1 MKVPDINTI
10 NKHFVTNTS
19 FELLMQKRI
28 NKVLLIC
35 SNYDAFMLEEDGRI
49 DEQIFNEYVSLNL
62 RHPPYIIQA
71 TNITEAFKLL
81 EEEQFELIITMLNI
95 GKGSAFTLAKRI
107 KSEYKHIPIVVLTH
121 FSKEVSLQ
129 LEKEDLSAIDY
140 VFSWL
145 GNTEILL
152 AIIKLI
158 EDRMNAH
165 HDVNDVGVQSI
176 LLVEDSIRFY
186 SAYLPNIY
194 KIIFSQSEKFMT
206 EGANAHQQ
214 MIKMRGRPKIL
225 LATNYEDA
233 INIYNEYKD
242 NMLGVISDISYKKGG
257 VKDPNAGFEL
267 YDYVKSKDKTIPFL
281 LQSSDFNNSIK
292 AKKIGA
298 DFIYKNTSNLNYELK
313 KYLVKSLAFGSFI
326 FKSPITE
333 AEICQA
339 KNLREFQHCIAK
351 VPYNVIEHYA
361 KRNSFSRWL
370 NARALFSIA
379 KILKPIT
386 RDDFNTTQELR
397 DFIISVIKSYRV
409 SKGKGII
416 AKFNKDN
423 FDEYFVFSR
432 IGNGSIGGKAR
443 GLAFIDNI
451 IKKHSLVNKYNNTI
465 FSIPRT
471 IVVSTD
477 IFDEFMEVNNLYNIA
492 FNNKYS
498 DEELLEYFINSKLP
512 KSLSQDIEA
521 FIQMTNKPLAIR
533 SSSMLEDSHYQPFA
547 GVYSTYMVP
556 HLTDG
561 DTFLK
566 LVQNAI
572 KSVYASVYF
581 KSSKAYMKTTANSID
596 EEKMGIII
604 QEVCGERHEQVYF
617 PTLSGVARS
626 VNFYPIEPEKF
637 KEGVVNIAM
646 GLGKTIVDGGT
657 SLRFSPKHPKK
668 IIQFS
673 SATETLR
680 NSQKEF
686 YALTC
691 KSDYKPSVDEGVNLE
706 KINFRTV
713 KDKNILKNVSSTF
726 DYNDNVI
733 KHSTIHKGKKIITFN
748 YVLNGKEFP
757 LPKMLS
763 DLLRI
768 SQKEMNNPVEIEFAC
783 NLSSDGSPNIFNVLQ
798 IRPIVATIDYE
809 RINLKDIDLN
819 KSILY
824 SNKALGNGKIENIKH
839 IVYVKPNNFD
849 ASKSTMLV
857 ELIDKINT
865 EFIKKNANYTLIGPG
880 RWGSSDPWLGIPVKW
895 AQISNAGL
903 IIESGLENF
912 RVDPS
917 QGTHFFQNLTSFR
930 VGYFTINNYLNDG
943 NINYNFLD
951 EREAYYE
958 DEYIKI
964 IEFDENL
971 EIYIDGK
978 HNIGVINCPNKEEEP
993 DNPMYL
999 EE

>member
-1 MKVPDINTI
+1 MNVPDLKKI
-10 NKHFVTNTS
+10 KEYFATNTS

-81 EEEQFELIITMLNI
+81 EEEHFELIITMLNI
-95 GKGSAFTLAKRI
+95 GKGSAFTLAKQI
-107 KSEYKHIPIVVLTH
+107 KSKYKHIPIVVLTH

-140 VFSWL
+140 VFFWL

-158 EDRMNAH
+158 EDKMNAN
-165 HDVNDVGVQSI
+165 HDINDVGVQSI

-194 KIIFSQSEKFMT
+194 KIIFSQSKKFMT
-206 EGANAHQQ
+206 EEANAHKQ

-233 INIYNEYKD
+233 VEIYNKYKE
-242 NMLGVISDISYKKGG
+242 NILGIISDISYKKNGK
-257 VKDPNAGFEL
+257 KDPKAGFTL
-267 YDYVKSKDKTIPFL
+267 YNYIRNNDKTIPFL

-313 KYLVKSLAFGSFI
+313 KYLIKSLAFGSFV
-326 FKSPITE
+326 FKNPITE

-361 KRNSFSRWL
+361 KKNSFSRWL

-379 KILKPIT
+379 RILKPIT

-397 DFIISVIKSYRV
+397 DFIINVIKAYRV

-451 IKKHSLVNKYNNTI
+451 IKKHKLVDKYNNTI

-471 IVVSTD
+471 IAISTD
-477 IFDEFMEVNNLYNIA
+477 IFDEFMETNNLYNIA
-492 FNNKYS
+492 FNNKYT

-512 KSLSQDIEA
+512 ENLSLDIEA

-547 GVYSTYMVP
+547 GVYATYMVP
-556 HLTDG
+556 HLTDNKV
-561 DTFLK
+561 FLK
-566 LVQNAI
+566 LVKNAI

-581 KSSKAYMKTTANSID
+581 KSSKAYMKTTSNSID

-604 QEVCGERHEQVYF
+604 QEVCGERHDDVYY

-637 KEGVVNIAM
+637 KDGVVNIVM

-673 SATETLR
+673 SATETLQ

-686 YALTC
+686 FALKC
-691 KSDYKPSVDEGVNLE
+691 KSDYKPSVDEGVNLK

-713 KDKNILKNVSSTF
+713 KDKTILKNISSTY
-726 DYNDNVI
+726 DYNDNII

-748 YVLNGKEFP
+748 YILNNKEFP
-757 LPKMLS
+757 LPEMLS
-763 DLLRI
+763 DLLHI

-783 NLSSDGSPNIFNVLQ
+783 NISSDGTPNIFNVLQ

-809 RINLKDIDLN
+809 KINLKNINLN
-819 KSILY
+819 DSILY

-839 IVYVKPNNFD
+839 IVYIKPEKFD
-849 ASKSTMLV
+849 ASKSNLLV
-857 ELIDKINT
+857 ELIDKINS
-865 EFIKKNANYTLIGPG
+865 EFIKRKENYTLIGPG

-903 IIESGLENF
+903 IVESGLKNF

-943 NINYNFLD
+943 FINYDFLNKK
-951 EREAYYE
+951 EASYE
-958 DEYIKI
+958 DEYIRI
-964 IEFDENL
+964 IEFEDNL
-971 EIYIDGK
+971 EILIDGK
-978 HNIGVINCPNKEEEP
+978 HNIGVVMTHIH
-993 DNPMYL
+993 
-999 EE
+999 

>member
-1 MKVPDINTI
+1 MKTIDINDVA
-10 NKHFVTNTS
+10 KHFVTNTS

-71 TNITEAFKLL
+71 TNITEAFRLL
-81 EEEQFELIITMLNI
+81 EEESFELIITMLNI
-95 GKGSAFTLAKRI
+95 GKGSAFSLAKQI
-107 KSEYKHIPIVVLTH
+107 KSIYEHIPIVVLTH

-145 GNTEILL
+145 GNSEILL

-158 EDRMNAH
+158 EDDMNAQ
-165 HDVNDVGVQSI
+165 HDVNSVGVQTI

-206 EGANAHQQ
+206 EGVNAHQQ

-225 LATNYEDA
+225 LATNYEEAVD
-233 INIYNEYKD
+233 IYKKYKS
-242 NMLGVISDISYKKGG
+242 NMLGIISDISYKKEG
-257 VKDPNAGFEL
+257 VKDPAAGFKL
-267 YDYVKSKDKTIPFL
+267 YDFIRKKEKTLPFL
-281 LQSSDFNNSIK
+281 LQSSDFNNSIR
-292 AKKIGA
+292 ANEIGA
-298 DFIYKNTSNLNYELK
+298 DFIYKNTSNLSYELR

-326 FKSPITE
+326 FINFNTST
-333 AEICQA
+333 EICRA

-351 VPYNVIEHYA
+351 VPGHIIEYYSR
-361 KRNSFSRWL
+361 RNSFSRWL

-379 KILKPIT
+379 RILKPVNI
-386 RDDFNTTQELR
+386 DDFDSTKELR
-397 DFIISVIKSYRV
+397 EYIIAVIKAYRV

-423 FDEYFVFSR
+423 FDEYYVFSR

-451 IKKHSLVNKYNNTI
+451 IKKHKLVNKYNNTI

-471 IVVSTD
+471 IVIGTD
-477 IFDEFMEVNNLYNIA
+477 IFDDFIESNNLYNVA
-492 FNNKYS
+492 FDNNLS
-498 DEELLEYFINSKLP
+498 DDEMLEHFINAKLP
-512 KSLSQDIEA
+512 ENLGLDIEA

-556 HLTDG
+556 NIKDNKL
-561 DTFLK
+561 FLK

-581 KSSKAYMKTTANSID
+581 NSSKAYMKTTSNSID

-604 QEVCGERHEQVYF
+604 QEVCGERHNSVYY

-637 KEGVVNIAM
+637 DEGVVNIAM

-668 IIQFS
+668 IMQFS
-673 SATETLR
+673 SANETLR

-686 YALTC
+686 YAITC
-691 KSDYKPSVDEGVNLE
+691 KSDYEPSVDEAVNLE
-706 KINFRTV
+706 SIKFRSIT
-713 KDKNILKNVSSTF
+713 DKRILKSVSSTY

-748 YVLNGKEFP
+748 YLLNGKEFP
-757 LPKMLS
+757 LPEMLN
-763 DLLRI
+763 DLLQI

-783 NLSSDGSPNIFNVLQ
+783 NLSEDGTPNIFNVLQ

-809 RINLKDIDLN
+809 RINLQDIDFS
-819 KSILY
+819 KSILH

-839 IVYVKPNNFD
+839 MVYIKPNKFD
-849 ASKSTMLV
+849 ASKSNMLAD
-857 ELIDKINT
+857 LIYGINKK
-865 EFIKKNANYTLIGPG
+865 FIEKEANYALIGPG

-903 IIESGLENF
+903 IIESGLEHF

-930 VGYFTINNYLNDG
+930 IGYFTINNYLNDG
-943 NINYNFLD
+943 NINYDFLD
-951 EREAYYE
+951 EQEAYYE
-958 DEYIKI
+958 DEYVKI
-964 IEFDENL
+964 IEFEENL
-971 EIYIDGK
+971 EIFIDGK
-978 HNIGVINCPNKEEEP
+978 HNIGVVNLAPKKEDP
-993 DNPMYL
+993 KIPMYL

>member
-1 MKVPDINTI
+1 MNVPDYKII
-10 NKHFVTNTS
+10 KDHFAINTS

-107 KSEYKHIPIVVLTH
+107 KTKYKHIPIVVLTH

-158 EDRMNAH
+158 EDKMNAH

-233 INIYNEYKD
+233 VEIYDKYKD
-242 NMLGVISDISYKKGG
+242 NMLGVISDISYKKNGT
-257 VKDPNAGFEL
+257 KDPSAGFEL
-267 YDYVKSKDKTIPFL
+267 YNYVKNIDKTIPFL
-281 LQSSDFNNSIK
+281 LQSSDFYNSIK
-292 AKKIGA
+292 AKRIGA

-313 KYLVKSLAFGSFI
+313 KYLVKSLAFGSFT
-326 FKSPITE
+326 FKSPVTE

-351 VPYNVIEHYA
+351 VPYNVIEYYA

-379 KILKPIT
+379 KILKPIS
-386 RDDFNTTQELR
+386 RDDFNTTQDLR
-397 DFIISVIKSYRV
+397 DFIISVIKAYRV

-451 IKKHSLVNKYNNTI
+451 IKKHSLVDKYEDVI

-477 IFDEFMEVNNLYNIA
+477 IFDEYMETNNLYNIA
-492 FNNKYS
+492 FNNKYT
-498 DEELLEYFINSKLP
+498 DDELLEYFINSKLP
-512 KSLSQDIEA
+512 EKLSQDIEA

-556 HLTDG
+556 HLLDSG
-561 DTFLK
+561 TFLK

-604 QEVCGERHEQVYF
+604 QEVCGERHDEVYF

-637 KEGVVNIAM
+637 KDGVVNIAM

-668 IIQFS
+668 ILQFS

-691 KSDYKPSVDEGVNLE
+691 KSDYKPSVDEGVNLT
-706 KINFRTV
+706 KINFRTI
-713 KDKNILKNVSSTF
+713 KDKTILKNISSTF
-726 DYNDNVI
+726 DYNDNVV

-748 YVLNGKEFP
+748 YLLNGQTFP
-757 LPKMLS
+757 LPQMID
-763 DLLRI
+763 DLLKI

-783 NLSSDGSPNIFNVLQ
+783 NLNNDGTPNIFNVLQ

-809 RINLKDIDLN
+809 KINLTDIDLN

-824 SNKALGNGKIENIKH
+824 SKKALGNGKIENIKH
-839 IVYVKPNNFD
+839 IVYVKPDKFD

-857 ELIDKINT
+857 DLIDKINT
-865 EFIKKNANYTLIGPG
+865 EFIIKKMNYTLIGPG

-943 NINYNFLD
+943 NIDFDFLD

-958 DEYIKI
+958 DDYIRI

-971 EIYIDGK
+971 EIFIDGK
-978 HNIGVINCPNKEEEP
+978 HNIGVINCPKKNEEP
-993 DNPMYL
+993 PIPIYL